1 MTIEYFAAQKNIG
14 LLSVR
19 PFNLENDIET
29 LFAWTSQPYARYWG
43 YVDSTIDELKA
54 DYKKLCNNGH
64 TRVFLGT
71 LDGQAMFLLELYD
84 PSKEK
89 VGGFYENQ
97 SGDLGMHILIAPS
110 DKPIHNFTYTIFTFI
125 MEFMFED
132 PAVKRIVVEP
142 DANNEKI
149 HSLNRRAGFQ
159 HIKEIDLGYKKALL
173 AFCTRDDFTRAMKL
187 ASCDNN
193 SRFQHQGLHTDP
205 QNVVSPLTMDNWNQV
220 NRHLVR
226 KAISESAHERIIF
239 PKLVDQA
246 GRYEIISDDGETAY
260 YFDATVMELNH
271 WAINGSSIEKKCNG
285 KLRQLDVVKFVL
297 EFYQTLGVPQD
308 KLPTY
313 LEEITSTLSSAAFKL
328 YQAHFTS
335 KELITRDFQDVET
348 GMTEGHPAFIANN
361 GRIGFDAGD
370 FRSYAPEAGNEIQ
383 LLWLATHK
391 SRTHF
396 ASGESYSYQQ
406 LIEDE
411 FDVSTIKNFEN
422 ILKAKDLQPDDY
434 LLMPVHPW
442 QWFNKLSNVYASD
455 VASQKIVCLGYGDDH
470 YLAQQSI
477 RTFFNVSH
485 PKKHYVKT
493 ALSILNM
500 GFMRGL
506 SAYYMR
512 TTPAINDWLYNLVT
526 QDSVLT
532 GLNFRILREIAA
544 IGYSNPYFEDERLAD
559 NPYKKML
566 AGLWRESPV
575 DKIADNQNLMTMAS
589 LLHVDSEGKGILP
602 ALIKQSGLSAEDW
615 LDQYL
620 QSYLSPLLH
629 CYFKYSLVFMPHGEN
644 LIMVMEDHVPVG
656 MFMKDIGEE
665 ICLLNSKQKLP
676 EDVARISVE
685 MPAEMEELSVFTDM
699 FDGFFRYMNEILVM
713 EIGLDEQVFWRRA
726 AKCISDYQSAHPEF
740 DSKYSEHDLFAKEF
754 AHSCLNRL
762 QLGNNQK
769 MVDLTDP
776 GGSLKFAGTLNNPV
790 AKYRSS
796 SASVSGKQKEVIE

>member
-1 MTIEYFAAQKNIG
+1 MTIEYFAAQSDIG

-19 PFNLENDIET
+19 PFDLEKDIET
-29 LFAWTSQPYARYWG
+29 LFSWTSQPYAKYWG
-43 YVDSTIDELKA
+43 HVDSSIEELKA
-54 DYKKLCNNGH
+54 DYQKLCNNGH

-71 LDGQAMFLLELYD
+71 LNDQAMFLLELYD
-84 PSKEK
+84 PSKDK
-89 VGGFYENQ
+89 VGGFYENRA
-97 SGDLGMHILIAPS
+97 GDLGMHILIAPAE
-110 DKPIHNFTYTIFTFI
+110 KTIHNFTYSIFTFI

-132 PAVKRIVVEP
+132 SSIERIVVEP

-149 HSLNRRAGFQ
+149 HKLNRRAGFQ

-173 AFCTRDDFTRAMKL
+173 AFCTRDDFSRAMEL
-187 ASCDNN
+187 S
-193 SRFQHQGLHTDP
+193 SRDINIRFKHQYFHRHP
-205 QNVVSPLTMDNWNQV
+205 ESVVAPLTEDNWHRV

-246 GRYEIISDDGETAY
+246 GRYEIISDDGQTAY
-260 YFDATVMELNH
+260 YFDAIVMELNH
-271 WAINGSSIEKKCNG
+271 WAIKGSSIEKKHNG
-285 KLRQLDVVKFVL
+285 ELAKIDAVRFVL
-297 EFYQTLGVPQD
+297 EFHQALGIPQD

-313 LEEITSTLSSAAFKL
+313 LEEITSTLSSSAFKL
-328 YQAHFTS
+328 HENQLTS
-335 KELITRDFQDVET
+335 KQLINSGFQDVET

-370 FRSYAPEAGNEIQ
+370 FRSYAPESANEIQ

-396 ASGESYSYQQ
+396 SSSEHYSYEQ
-406 LIEDE
+406 LLEDE
-411 FDVSTIKNFEN
+411 FDISTIKYFHG
-422 ILKAKDLQPDDY
+422 ILKEKGVSPEDY
-434 LLMPVHPW
+434 RLMPVHPW

-455 VASQKIVCLGYGDDH
+455 IANQKIICLGYGDDH
-470 YLAQQSI
+470 YMAQQSI

-485 PKKHYVKT
+485 PNKHYVKT

-506 SAYYMR
+506 SSYYMR
-512 TTPAINDWLYNLVT
+512 TTPAINDWLYNLVIN
-526 QDSVLT
+526 DPVLV
-532 GLNFRILREIAA
+532 GLNFRVLREIAA

-589 LLHVDSEGKGILP
+589 LLHVDSAGKGILP
-602 ALIKQSGLSAEDW
+602 VLIKQSGLTSEDW

-644 LIMVMEDHVPVG
+644 LIMVMENHVPVG

-676 EDVARISVE
+676 KDVARISVE

-699 FDGFFRYMNEILVM
+699 FDGFFRYMNEILVTEM
-713 EIGLDEQVFWRRA
+713 GMDEQVFWKRI
-726 AKCISDYQSAHPEF
+726 AKCISEYQSAHPEF
-740 DSKYSEHDLFAKEF
+740 DRKYQAHDLFAKEF

-762 QLGNNQK
+762 QLSNNQK

-776 GGSLKFAGTLNNPV
+776 GGSLKFAGTLINPV
-790 AKYRSS
+790 AKYRSELNGE
-796 SASVSGKQKEVIE
+796 ALYQKELI